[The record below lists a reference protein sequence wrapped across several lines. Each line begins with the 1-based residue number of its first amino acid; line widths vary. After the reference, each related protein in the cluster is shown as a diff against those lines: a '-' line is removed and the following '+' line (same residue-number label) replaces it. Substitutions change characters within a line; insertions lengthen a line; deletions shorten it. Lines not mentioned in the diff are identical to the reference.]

1 MNLEELF
8 SSVLEMRGGCSL
20 VCGLHLDGA
29 FWVLADPMGMEFTLC
44 GATLPRETTKLLLQ
58 LNASKLLNPEI

>member
-1 MNLEELF
+1 
-8 SSVLEMRGGCSL
+8 MRGGCSL

-29 FWVLADPMGMEFTLC
+29 FWVLADPMDMEFTLC
-44 GATLPRETTKLLLQ
+44 GATLPRETTKPLLQ